1 MFAVTS
7 ILFFV
12 VGFLSRHFI
21 CQNKKTVVDHE
32 IVKKQTPVYDD
43 VVLKGESERE
53 LQLKENIAY
62 GPVRTIMNQ

>member
-12 VGFLSRHFI
+12 DGFLSRQFI
-21 CQNKKTVVDHE
+21 CRNKEKVVDHE

-53 LQLKENIAY
+53 LEL
-62 GPVRTIMNQ
+62 P